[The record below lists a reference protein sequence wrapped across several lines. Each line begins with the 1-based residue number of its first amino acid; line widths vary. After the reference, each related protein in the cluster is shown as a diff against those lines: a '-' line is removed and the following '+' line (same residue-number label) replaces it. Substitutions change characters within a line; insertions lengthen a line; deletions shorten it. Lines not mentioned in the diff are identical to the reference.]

1 MHPTRT
7 RRTLTIML
15 APLALLAACTAA
27 PTATD
32 APRVEYL
39 EIVTP
44 QVDATCDV
52 LAEIRGVGFGE
63 PVPELGGARLAP
75 MAAGG
80 SIAVRGPLRPDEAP
94 VVRPYLLV
102 DDLDAAVAAAREA
115 GAEIAIERMPLP
127 GRGSIAI
134 YILGGIEHGLWE
146 PWPEG
151 DGDDPG

>member
-1 MHPTRT
+1 MHPILI

-15 APLALLAACTAA
+15 APLALLAACTTTN
-27 PTATD
+27 TAGD

-44 QVDATCDV
+44 QADATCSV
-52 LAEIRGVGFGE
+52 LAEIRGVEFGE
-63 PVPELGGARLAP
+63 PIAELGGARLAP
-75 MAAGG
+75 LVEGGAGGG

-115 GAEIAIERMPLP
+115 GAEIAIERMPIP
-127 GRGSIAI
+127 GRGAIAI

-146 PWPEG
+146 AQDEG
-151 DGDDPG
+151 